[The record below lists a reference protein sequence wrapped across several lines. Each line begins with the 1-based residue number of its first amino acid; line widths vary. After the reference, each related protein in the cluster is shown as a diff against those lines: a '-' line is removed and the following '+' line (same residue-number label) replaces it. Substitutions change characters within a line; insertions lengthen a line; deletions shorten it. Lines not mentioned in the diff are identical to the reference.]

1 MEAACIIVYGQ
12 SSGPGDSMSA
22 VPAVKYNVA
31 VTPELQK
38 NRSDEVKKYKEV
50 KNKLEVIREKSTGE
64 KELKVKTDSFP
75 SFFFFSFAKYG

>member
-50 KNKLEVIREKSTGE
+50 KFYGQNQIKAYRYPQSRL
-64 KELKVKTDSFP
+64 FP
-75 SFFFFSFAKYG
+75 GGGYGSALQP